1 VKEDLSFA
9 EKISMTKKYRSAL
22 VLFILFCLLSFYSYG
37 TAMMDYFLLYPSRF
51 IVGEKEFPQYHK
63 LLEVAIFPITVFPFV
78 VIIILNAILLWFRPA
93 QVSKTLLWISMIC
106 LTLDFLSTVFFQAPW
121 NMQLSQG
128 KNIELM
134 QKITDT
140 NWGRV
145 FLESAQV
152 VIVFLL
158 LKQFV
163 FRHAIHKPH

>member
-1 VKEDLSFA
+1 
-9 EKISMTKKYRSAL
+9 MTKKYRFSL

-51 IVGEKEFPQYHK
+51 IVGKKEFSEYHK
-63 LLEVAIFPITVFPFV
+63 FLESAIFPISVFPFV
-78 VIIILNAILLWFRPA
+78 VIIILNGILCWFSPA
-93 QVSKTLLWISMIC
+93 HVSKKLLWISMGG
-106 LTLDFLSTVFFQAPW
+106 LTLDLLSTIFFQAPW

-140 NWGRV
+140 NWVRV
-145 FLESAQV
+145 VLESSQV

-163 FRHAIHKPH
+163 FRHAAEGPH

>member
-1 VKEDLSFA
+1 
-9 EKISMTKKYRSAL
+9 MTKKYRSFL

-51 IVGEKEFPQYHK
+51 IVGENEFPEYHK
-63 LLEVAIFPITVFPFV
+63 LLESAIFPITVFPFV
-78 VIIILNAILLWFRPA
+78 VIIILNGILCWFSPA
-93 QVSKTLLWISMIC
+93 HVSKTLLWISMCC
-106 LTLDFLSTVFFQAPW
+106 LTLDLLSTVFFQAPW

-145 FLESAQV
+145 VLESAQV

-158 LKQFV
+158 LKKFV
-163 FRHAIHKPH
+163 FRHAGVESH

>member
-1 VKEDLSFA
+1 
-9 EKISMTKKYRSAL
+9 MTKKYRSAL

-51 IVGEKEFPQYHK
+51 IVGDKESPAYHK
-63 LLEVAIFPITVFPFV
+63 LLEVTIFPITVFPFV
-78 VIIILNAILLWFRPA
+78 VIIILNAILLGFRPLH
-93 QVSKTLLWISMIC
+93 VSKNLLWISMIC
-106 LTLDFLSTVFFQAPW
+106 LGLDFLSTVFFQAPW

-128 KNIELM
+128 KNVELM

-152 VIVFLL
+152 IIVFLL

-163 FRHAIHKPH
+163 FRHAAQELHG